1 MIFLG
6 DEMSFIIRDVI
17 HNDIE
22 FDDKIK
28 QILSCSEFQRLHR
41 IHQLSCEYLVFPTAT
56 HTRFS
61 HSIGTYHIMKNLIAH
76 FTLELKKLGYEV
88 KDEDKNLAYI
98 AALLHD
104 VGHGA
109 FSHTFE
115 KIFGVKSHEQ
125 WTIEIISDE
134 NTSIHK
140 KIVDLYGD
148 EFIKRLI
155 SIISKS
161 YKDDEKTKIFDIIA
175 TLVSSQ
181 TDADR
186 MDYLLRDSY
195 FTSVTNG
202 RYDIQRLIKSF
213 GVKEEDDKLKIFIN
227 EKYMSTLEEYVMAR
241 YFMHKEVYQHNIK
254 QHMEKCL
261 KLLFK
266 RANELFMNNEDI
278 FCDIVLKKLILGQK
292 ITVDEYLT
300 TDDGYFM
307 YHIKNWSN
315 HKDKILSYLCK
326 CFLNRQ
332 LFDYETDESKEELI
346 AKINNLLQKN
356 SCETIKNLDYEYFY
370 IRTDKKGAL
379 YANTKEN
386 IWINSRNNEKLCDL
400 SEKSLL
406 INKQNASEIF
416 TSSNNYISS
425 YLFALKFGINIKL

>member
-1 MIFLG
+1 
-6 DEMSFIIRDVI
+6 MSFVIRDVI

-61 HSIGTYHIMKNLIAH
+61 HSIGTYHVMKNLIAH

-88 KDEDKNLAYI
+88 KEDDKNLAYV

-125 WTIEIISDE
+125 WTKEIISDK
-134 NTSIHK
+134 NTSLHK
-140 KIVDLYGD
+140 KIVELYGE

-161 YKDDEKTKIFDIIA
+161 YKDDEKAKIFDIIA

-213 GVKEEDDKLKIFIN
+213 GVKEEEDKLKIFIN
-227 EKYMSTLEEYVMAR
+227 EKYLSTLEEYVMAR

-261 KLLFK
+261 KLIFK
-266 RANELFMNNEDI
+266 RANELLTENVDI
-278 FCDIVLKKLILGQK
+278 FCDTVLKKLILGQK
-292 ITVDEYLT
+292 ITVGEYLT

-307 YHIKNWSN
+307 YHIINWSN
-315 HKDKILSYLCK
+315 QEDKILSYLCK

-332 LFDYETDESKEELI
+332 LFENESAIEQEELI
-346 AKINNLLQKN
+346 KKINTLLEKN
-356 SCETIKNLDYEYFY
+356 NFDKIKKLDNEYFY
-370 IRTDKKGAL
+370 IKTEKKVAL

-386 IWINSRNNEKLCDL
+386 IWIKSRDTQNLYDL

-406 INKQNASEIF
+406 INRQNASKIF
-416 TSSNNYISS
+416 ISSNSYISS
-425 YLFALKFGINIKL
+425 YLFKLKYGIDFKL

>member
-1 MIFLG
+1 
-6 DEMSFIIRDVI
+6 
-17 HNDIE
+17 
-22 FDDKIK
+22 
-28 QILSCSEFQRLHR
+28 
-41 IHQLSCEYLVFPTAT
+41 
-56 HTRFS
+56 
-61 HSIGTYHIMKNLIAH
+61 MKNLIAH

-88 KDEDKNLAYI
+88 KEEDKNLAYI

-125 WTIEIISDE
+125 WTKEIISDKD
-134 NTSIHK
+134 TSLHK
-140 KIVDLYGD
+140 KIVELYGE

-161 YKDDEKTKIFDIIA
+161 YKDDEKSKIFDIIA

-213 GVKEEDDKLKIFIN
+213 GVKEEEDTLKIFIN

-261 KLLFK
+261 KLIFK
-266 RANELFMNNEDI
+266 RANELLVNKVDI
-278 FCDIVLKKLILGQK
+278 FCDTVLKKLILGQK
-292 ITVDEYLT
+292 ITVGEYLT

-307 YHIKNWSN
+307 YHIINWSN
-315 HKDKILSYLCK
+315 HDDKILSYLCK

-332 LFDYETDESKEELI
+332 LFENESDINQKELTE
-346 AKINNLLQKN
+346 KINVLLEKN
-356 SCETIKNLDYEYFY
+356 NFDKLKYLDEEFFY
-370 IRTDKKGAL
+370 IKTEKKVAL

-386 IWINSRNNEKLCDL
+386 IWIKSRDTQKLHDL

-406 INKQNASEIF
+406 INKGNASNTF
-416 TSSNNYISS
+416 VSTNNYISS
-425 YLFALKFGINIKL
+425 YLFKLKYGIDFKL